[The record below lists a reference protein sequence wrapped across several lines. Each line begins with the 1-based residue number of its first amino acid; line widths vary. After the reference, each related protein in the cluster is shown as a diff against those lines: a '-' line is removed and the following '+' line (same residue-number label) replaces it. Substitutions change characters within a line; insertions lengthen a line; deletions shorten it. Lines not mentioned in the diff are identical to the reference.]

1 MVAEMKYSCKSCGR
15 VSPFKG
21 AVCQPKGIR

>member
-21 AVCQPKGIR
+21 AVCQPKEIR

>member
-15 VSPFKG
+15 VTPFRG
-21 AVCQPKGIR
+21 AVCQPKLIK